1 MSEIVR
7 CARALVGAHERND
20 FAFVVADGRIAATGS
35 WDELGQTWE
44 KSSVREFASDAV
56 VVPGFVNGHSH
67 AYQILL
73 RGWGDDL
80 PFERWRTDALYATVP
95 NLTPDDI
102 YWTFVAAFSEM
113 LGAGITS
120 VAEFFYLNGAGNGHA
135 EAAIRAAHDAGIRL
149 LLARTWMDA
158 SYAPAAFRE
167 EIDVAAARTLELM
180 RAHPEDT
187 ICVAPHS
194 LHAATPELIGAAAD
208 FARAHDCDVH
218 LHVAEAEYEGAQTL
232 QRYGATPIEVLDR
245 LGALDERLV
254 AIHAIYISE
263 AEKTLMAQRRV
274 RVVHNPMTNLYL
286 GDGICDTV
294 GLRERG
300 IAVGL
305 GTDAGVKPSL
315 IEEMRAASLLQKVA
329 RRDGSAMNAEAA
341 WLMGTAEGAA
351 VLGLPAGALRTGAF
365 ADYCVL
371 DARAVD
377 PWSPALNAV
386 VYRGENSWVRETYV
400 AGRRV
405 WDGAASALVERAV
418 QKLREISHRLRLGGT
433 HS

>member
-7 CARALVGAHERND
+7 CARALVGTRERTD
-20 FAFVVADGRIAATGS
+20 FSFTVADGRIAATGT
-35 WDELGQTWE
+35 WDELRKTVGDR
-44 KSSVREFASDAV
+44 SVREFGSDV
-56 VVPGFVNGHSH
+56 IVVPGFVNGHSH

-80 PFERWRTDALYATVP
+80 TFGRWRSDVLYATVP

-113 LGAGITS
+113 LAAGITT
-120 VAEFFYLNGAGNGHA
+120 VAEFFYLNGSGNEHA
-135 EAAIRAAHDAGIRL
+135 EAAIRAARDSGIRL
-149 LLARTWMDA
+149 LLARAWMDA
-158 SYAPAAFRE
+158 PYAPTAFRE
-167 EIDVAAARTLELM
+167 ATDVAAARTLGLM
-180 RAHPEDT
+180 RAHPDIT

-194 LHAATPELIGAAAD
+194 LHAATHEMIGASAE

-218 LHVAEAEYEGAQTL
+218 IHVAEAEYEGTQTRE
-232 QRYGATPIEVLDR
+232 RYSATPIELLDR

-254 AIHAIYISE
+254 AIHAIYVSDSE
-263 AEKTLMAQRRV
+263 KALMAQRRV

-305 GTDAGVKPSL
+305 GTDADIKPSL

-329 RRDGSAMNAEAA
+329 RRDGSALGAAAA
-341 WLMGTAEGAA
+341 WQMATSEGAA
-351 VLGLPAGALRTGAF
+351 ALGLAAGALGEGAF

-371 DARAVD
+371 DTRAVD
-377 PWSPALNAV
+377 PWSPALNAI

-405 WDGAASALVERAV
+405 WDGAGSALVERAV
-418 QKLREISHRLRLGGT
+418 GKLREISQRLRLGGT
-433 HS
+433 H